1 MQMNM
6 NNFPTVAIIGA
17 GASGLMCADYLA
29 QFNVNIHIFEQMP
42 SAGRKILWAGK
53 TGLNISHAEPIDDFI
68 QRYQSAT
75 WLAPYV
81 QEFDATWLQ
90 NWAKSL
96 GIETYIGS
104 TGRIF
109 PREMKASPLLRAWL
123 KRLAQQQVNIHYR
136 HKCIHIE
143 QNQLQ
148 IENLKTQEL
157 LTQKFDAIILACGGL
172 SYPKLGSTGEWQQW
186 LSADEITPMY
196 ASNVGIC
203 REWSSFMQT
212 IFGQALKRVS
222 VQMDYA
228 HAEPDKIKN
237 QGDIVITHYGLES
250 GLIYKLNFA
259 LRQMLAQTGKMVLF
273 IDLLPDISQ
282 DKIRQQL
289 AQNKKLSLNTLWQKI
304 GLDKTKIALL
314 RECSPKTEWH
324 NADSMAKL
332 IKALKIEFQAFRP
345 IEEAIS
351 SGGGVKQSALN
362 QYFQLNSNPYIF
374 CTGEMLDWDAPT
386 GGYLLT
392 ACFAT
397 GRACGRGIA
406 QYLKLEKKEY

>member
-148 IENLKTQEL
+148 IENLQTQETF
-157 LTQKFDAIILACGGL
+157 TQKFDAIILACGGL

-203 REWSSFMQT
+203 REWSSFMQA

-222 VQMDYA
+222 VKMDCA

-324 NADSMAKL
+324 NADNMTKL